1 MLQVGRETPPAKLK
15 LSGAVWSL
23 KHLPGAKLAAGKF
36 KACVGKIV
44 CQQSSEPAL
53 QGGQGGP
60 GGRSCLVCRERLR
73 SCLVNTYLDIDPL
86 IDFQYSAKNNR
97 KKNLIYGKLFFKK
110 IQNNL
115 ISLVY
120 RCKKPL
126 NILKME
132 KSLALI

>member
-1 MLQVGRETPPAKLK
+1 M
-15 LSGAVWSL
+15 
-23 KHLPGAKLAAGKF
+23 
-36 KACVGKIV
+36 
-44 CQQSSEPAL
+44 
-53 QGGQGGP
+53 
-60 GGRSCLVCRERLR
+60 
-73 SCLVNTYLDIDPL
+73 VNTYLDIDPL